1 MTATDWNPD
10 YQDIIE
16 WRNRQLIELDENP
29 YLAAGAIQYYKTNPI
44 EFIEHWVSTYDPRNA
59 GTGKPTRMPFVL
71 FDRQREMVT
80 YLYQL
85 IDAQEHGLIEK
96 ARDMGATWVSC
107 AVSVHLFLFYDG
119 ASIGWGSRKSDLV
132 DKLGDL
138 DSIFEKMRMIFR
150 SLPKLFL
157 PEGFSDDSMSYMKII
172 NPANG
177 STITGESGDN
187 IGRGGRSLIY
197 FKDEAAHYDRPEK
210 IEAALADNTNIQI
223 DISSVNGLGNVFHRR
238 REAGEDW
245 DGEVVKDT
253 TNVFVMDWSDHPL
266 KDQSWYD
273 KRRAKAESEGML
285 HVFEQEVNRNYA
297 ASVEGVLIPQDWVR
311 SATDAH
317 LKLKWKD
324 VDFTEGGYISALDV
338 ADEGMDRN
346 AQATRKGVV
355 LQELEEWGERD
366 TGQTARKA
374 VASLGIRNVVM
385 QYDSIGVG
393 AGVKAETNRLMREG
407 LLSKRISLVPWNAG
421 ASVENPDEHVLKG
434 DSKSPINKD
443 FYKNLK
449 AQAGWQLRLR
459 FERTHKAVTE
469 GIQYRASELISI
481 DSTIP
486 LLKKLQKELSQ
497 PTTDH
502 DSRMKLMINKTPEGT
517 KSPNLADAV
526 VMCYFPIKEKNRAP
540 SVKRAVGGTY

>member
-59 GTGKPTRMPFVL
+59 GTGKPTRMPFML
-71 FDRQREMVT
+71 FDRQKEMVT

-540 SVKRAVGGTY
+540 SVKRAVGGTF

>member
-1 MTATDWNPD
+1 MDW
-10 YQDIIE
+10 E
-16 WRNRQLIELDENP
+16 
-29 YLAAGAIQYYKTNPI
+29 T
-44 EFIEHWVSTYDPRNA
+44 
-59 GTGKPTRMPFVL
+59 
-71 FDRQREMVT
+71 
-80 YLYQL
+80 
-85 IDAQEHGLIEK
+85 
-96 ARDMGATWVSC
+96 
-107 AVSVHLFLFYDG
+107 
-119 ASIGWGSRKSDLV
+119 
-132 DKLGDL
+132 
-138 DSIFEKMRMIFR
+138 
-150 SLPKLFL
+150 
-157 PEGFSDDSMSYMKII
+157 
-172 NPANG
+172 
-177 STITGESGDN
+177 
-187 IGRGGRSLIY
+187 
-197 FKDEAAHYDRPEK
+197 
-210 IEAALADNTNIQI
+210 
-223 DISSVNGLGNVFHRR
+223 
-238 REAGEDW
+238 

-266 KDQSWYD
+266 KDQAWYD